1 MKYKCYGTQTLTLS
15 MELEIEASSKDEAR
29 KIFDAESMSL
39 DGWDVDEEHDYNIE
53 INEA

>member
-1 MKYKCYGTQTLTLS
+1 

-29 KIFDAESMSL
+29 KIFDAETVNL
-39 DGWDVDEEHDYNIE
+39 DDWDIDEEHDYSVE